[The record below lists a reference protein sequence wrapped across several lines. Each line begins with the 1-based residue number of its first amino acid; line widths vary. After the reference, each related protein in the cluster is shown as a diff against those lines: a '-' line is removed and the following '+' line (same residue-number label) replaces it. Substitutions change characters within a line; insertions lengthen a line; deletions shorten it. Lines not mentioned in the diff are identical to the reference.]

1 MRVLHAN
8 SLTERGGLPVVVSA
22 RDLSARRLVLRDAVV
37 PDGSAPARR
46 SPCPELPAPA
56 RTGVAM
62 RNRRTC
68 WDGFRERSCAC
79 TRVRLSGGEG
89 VRRGAGVVGGL
100 IFRATLYLL
109 VWWVLPFRSAAVAA
123 VFRLGVLTGLVCS
136 RLRFSFGTSASFHYP
151 VISRIEPGCI
161 NPVPLLY

>member
-8 SLTERGGLPVVVSA
+8 SLTERGG
-22 RDLSARRLVLRDAVV
+22 LVLRDAVV

-68 WDGFRERSCAC
+68 WDGFRARSCAC

-109 VWWVLPFRSAAVAA
+109 VWWVLPFRRRCCCFQVGCAYRPCLQPSSLLVRHLCQFPLSCNIENRTWLHKSCSFALLNRF
-123 VFRLGVLTGLVCS
+123 FRY
-136 RLRFSFGTSASFHYP
+136 TSALSFKNH
-151 VISRIEPGCI
+151 
-161 NPVPLLY
+161 